1 MKIYPSEKENMPL
14 KQKKDKRPGTIYQR
28 LLFGI
33 ALLTISITV
42 LFSTFFYLSRRDLLL
57 SNIDDKLHTAAVAAH
72 SMVPDDYHEKI
83 KDNRSVSVDEY
94 NAIVARYNK
103 VCQEIGLEYLWSLM
117 LIDKKIVFTTATSP
131 DKDVRNQKHAAFFEE
146 HSNPEFYR
154 DVFQDMKPRS
164 RIIKDK
170 WGNIRVSLIPFRDS
184 HGRPYLFGASMR
196 LMDVD
201 RKLGELL
208 FSCSLAG
215 GLFFLLSMFIS
226 WLLARSI
233 IMPIQRLT
241 QTIHSITE
249 GDKELLADD
258 KGTSEQALLERSFNK
273 MNLSLQEKIEEIEK
287 QKEDINTT
295 LNSIGDG
302 VIATDEKGRV
312 TRINPKAEH
321 LTGWRAAEAIGKPLE
336 QVFHIISSK
345 TREKSIDPVSH
356 VIQTG
361 IVVGLA
367 NHTVLISKDGTERQ
381 ISDSAAPIFDK
392 NKKII
397 GVVLVFSDVTHEY
410 VMRESLQKSEE
421 NFRGVIELAVDGVL
435 LGDPNGVII
444 DANAQFLSILGKP
457 KFEIIGRHIS
467 TLFSPDELAKKPLQF
482 EALKRGEK
490 IVRERTIFRPD
501 GSVRFLEMHS
511 RMMPDRSYQSFIRD
525 ITDRKKE
532 EALLKESE
540 ERFHQLFENM
550 ADGVVIYQPVD
561 NGSDFI
567 FFNMNKAAQVL
578 SKINKKED
586 VGKRVT
592 ERFPG
597 IIEMGLLDVFR
608 RVYLSGNPEQYPQT
622 LYKDNNIHQ
631 WVENYVFRLS
641 SGMIVAIY
649 NDITE
654 RKMLENKLLT
664 MAHYDTL
671 TALPSRALFF
681 ERASNALAHAKRNG
695 SKCALLFVDIDQFK
709 SVNDTLGHS
718 IGDELIRD
726 SAERLSNCI
735 RETDIIA
742 RLGGDEFIIFLSD
755 MDNASRA
762 QEVAERIKNEF
773 NMSRIVAGN
782 DIFVTVSTGI
792 AVYPQ
797 DGDTLEDLLKDADT
811 AMYAAKNAGR
821 DTFCFFDQI
830 MNQKAITR
838 MKIEHSLREA
848 IGKKEFALFYQPI
861 VDIKNNRIR
870 GFEAL
875 IRWFRSDGGLIF
887 PDEFIPIAEETGL
900 IIPIGEWVI
909 HQACRFN
916 KKLVE
921 AGFKDKIMAVN
932 ISVAQL
938 RRKSL
943 VETIKCALVENKL
956 DPRYLEIEI
965 TESLLIESFDSAIN
979 ILKSIRDLGVTISLD
994 DFGTGYSS
1002 LGHLQRLPINT
1013 LKIDRIFIKNID
1025 AKTEENDLTSAIIGL
1040 AHKLKLDVVAEGVEN
1055 QVQLER
1061 LTRHECD
1068 HYQGYFFSKPIP
1080 EEKVIPFLNENS
1092 GKES

>member
-1 MKIYPSEKENMPL
+1 MI
-14 KQKKDKRPGTIYQR
+14 
-28 LLFGI
+28 
-33 ALLTISITV
+33 
-42 LFSTFFYLSRRDLLL
+42 
-57 SNIDDKLHTAAVAAH
+57 
-72 SMVPDDYHEKI
+72 
-83 KDNRSVSVDEY
+83 
-94 NAIVARYNK
+94 
-103 VCQEIGLEYLWSLM
+103 
-117 LIDKKIVFTTATSP
+117 
-131 DKDVRNQKHAAFFEE
+131 
-146 HSNPEFYR
+146 
-154 DVFQDMKPRS
+154 
-164 RIIKDK
+164 
-170 WGNIRVSLIPFRDS
+170 
-184 HGRPYLFGASMR
+184 
-196 LMDVD
+196 
-201 RKLGELL
+201 
-208 FSCSLAG
+208 
-215 GLFFLLSMFIS
+215 IS
-226 WLLARSI
+226 WFLARSI
-233 IMPIQRLT
+233 IRPIQRLT

-249 GDKELLADD
+249 GNKELLADD
-258 KGTSEQALLERSFNK
+258 RGTSEQALLARSFNQ

-287 QKEDINTT
+287 QKEDTNTT

-321 LTGWRAAEAIGKPLE
+321 LTGWRAADAIGKPLV
-336 QVFHIISSK
+336 QIFHIISSK
-345 TREKSIDPVSH
+345 TREKSLDPVSH

-361 IVVGLA
+361 MVVGLA

-421 NFRGVIELAVDGVL
+421 SFRGVIELAVDGIL
-435 LGDPNGVII
+435 LGDPEGVIT
-444 DANAQFLSILGKP
+444 DANSQFLSILGRP
-457 KFEIIGRHIS
+457 KFEVIGRHVS
-467 TLFSPDELAKKPLQF
+467 TLFSPEELVKNPLQF

-490 IVRERTIFRPD
+490 IVKERTIFRPD

-525 ITDRKKE
+525 ITSRKQE

-540 ERFHQLFENM
+540 ERFYQLFENM

-561 NGSDFI
+561 SGADFI
-567 FFNMNKAAQVL
+567 FFNMNKAAQTL
-578 SKINKKED
+578 SKMNKKED
-586 VGKRVT
+586 IGKRVT

-597 IIEMGLLDVFR
+597 ITEMGLLDVFR
-608 RVYLSGNPEQYPQT
+608 RVHRTGKPEQYPQT

-641 SGMIVAIY
+641 SGMVVAIY
-649 NDITE
+649 SDITE
-654 RKMLENKLLT
+654 RKTLENKLLT

-681 ERASNALAHAKRNG
+681 EKAGNALSHAKRNG

-709 SVNDTLGHS
+709 NVNDTLGHS

-755 MDNASRA
+755 MDDASRA

-773 NMSRIVAGN
+773 NMSRMVAGN

-838 MKIEHSLREA
+838 MQIEHSLREA

-916 KKLVE
+916 KKLVD

-943 VETIKCALVENKL
+943 VETIKCALAENKL

-979 ILKSIRDLGVTISLD
+979 ILKSIRELGVMISLD

-1025 AKTEENDLTSAIIGL
+1025 TETEENDLTSAIIGL
-1040 AHKLKLDVVAEGVEN
+1040 AHKLKLDVVAEGVES

-1080 EEKVIPFLNENS
+1080 EEKVIHFLNESS